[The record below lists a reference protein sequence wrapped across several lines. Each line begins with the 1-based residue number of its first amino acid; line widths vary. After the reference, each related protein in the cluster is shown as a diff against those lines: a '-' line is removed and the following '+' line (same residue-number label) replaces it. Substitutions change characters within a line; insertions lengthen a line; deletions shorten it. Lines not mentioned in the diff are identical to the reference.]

1 MAARCDIPER
11 IPRRARS
18 LVGLL
23 AFSAVSPAFLDAARC
38 RVCLQAPLISTARH
52 APAATQLAA
61 NDGDGEPCLQLQLMS
76 YRKQSDGPAPRAR
89 KDMFGQ
95 VADLFEGPAFEEG
108 MFRPSACQQF
118 LHWHTRKGE
127 QWRALTK
134 IKVRKEPSINAPQME
149 DKIIEKGETFYVAE
163 KRRAK
168 IPTGGRNRLYLRLA
182 AGKGWVF
189 DLGVA
194 GEWYGKPIAEPVY
207 EDESDDSPNPF
218 GEIGDAVGGM
228 MHFVGYAD
236 MAAAVSNAGG
246 LGIITA
252 LTVAQ
257 PPKGKEALRDEIRKC
272 RELTDKPFGVNITL
286 LPVGVPPDFDGIV
299 QVLIEEKVKV
309 VETAGRNPEKV
320 IKQCKDAGMF
330 VIHKCVAVR
339 HALTAQKM
347 GADMISMDGFDCG
360 GHPGEEDVG
369 NWVLLAQASQELSIP
384 FVASGGTATG
394 VQLAAALAMGAEGIN
409 MGTRFMATKEAPIV
423 QPIKDVM
430 VKAKVTDTTH
440 VFRSLKNT
448 ERVYKNKT
456 SAESHWWTAIG
467 YVCGETGFWIMDDP
481 SRPQVLIHPNDE
493 LHFIPVLAACPEL
506 LPLLHAAGVAS
517 AAALAATCSI
527 AAPVQAALPQ
537 VARAA
542 PITGVLLA
550 RADYAQL
557 LHCPDLSDG
566 TWHEGMP
573 TYLSCAAAFYRDHIY
588 IVGGGAPYLDG
599 KVARA
604 TCYNLKVGTWSELS
618 PMPTARS
625 HCAAVGSCGRLMVIG
640 GKADDDQ
647 PLDTVEVLDLAE
659 GEWERWCCLPMGL
672 SGCCSA
678 VSVHRLNSVVA
689 MGCDDQRT
697 HLFCGDLAAKAWTSL
712 PAMPRERWQ
721 PALLEL
727 AEYLLTIGGM
737 VLPDEDV
744 GSVDVFDMRTGQWTS
759 GAHGLHVPDMPESR
773 TDPAVCACTGRV
785 YVLGGMQA
793 GPVETVECLDL
804 WSRQWHRL
812 PDMKEAFSAAGT
824 AISCV

>member
-1 MAARCDIPER
+1 
-11 IPRRARS
+11 
-18 LVGLL
+18 
-23 AFSAVSPAFLDAARC
+23 
-38 RVCLQAPLISTARH
+38 
-52 APAATQLAA
+52 
-61 NDGDGEPCLQLQLMS
+61 
-76 YRKQSDGPAPRAR
+76 
-89 KDMFGQ
+89 
-95 VADLFEGPAFEEG
+95 
-108 MFRPSACQQF
+108 
-118 LHWHTRKGE
+118 
-127 QWRALTK
+127 
-134 IKVRKEPSINAPQME
+134 
-149 DKIIEKGETFYVAE
+149 
-163 KRRAK
+163 
-168 IPTGGRNRLYLRLA
+168 
-182 AGKGWVF
+182 
-189 DLGVA
+189 
-194 GEWYGKPIAEPVY
+194 
-207 EDESDDSPNPF
+207 
-218 GEIGDAVGGM
+218 
-228 MHFVGYAD
+228 MHFVGYAN

-272 RELTDKPFGVNITL
+272 RQLTDKPFGVNITL

-456 SAESHWWTAIG
+456 SAE
-467 YVCGETGFWIMDDP
+467 TGFWIMDDP
-481 SRPQVLIHPNDE
+481 SRSKVLTHPKDE
-493 LHFIPVLAACPEL
+493 LHFIPVLAAFPEL
-506 LPLLHAAGVAS
+506 LPLLHAA
-517 AAALAATCSI
+517 
-527 AAPVQAALPQ
+527 
-537 VARAA
+537 
-542 PITGVLLA
+542 GVLLA

-604 TCYNLKVGTWSELS
+604 TCYNVKVGTWSELS
-618 PMPTARS
+618 PMPTARTQ
-625 HCAAVGSCGRLMVIG
+625 RLLMVIG
-640 GKADDDQ
+640 GKGDDDQ
-647 PLDTVEVLDLAE
+647 PLDTVEVLDVGG
-659 GEWERWCCLPMGL
+659 GEWERWCCLPKGL
-672 SGCCSA
+672 SCCSA

-697 HLFCGDLAAKAWTSL
+697 RLFCGDLAAKEWTSL

-744 GSVDVFDMRTGQWTS
+744 GAVDVFDMRTGQWTS
-759 GAHGLHVPDMPESR
+759 SAHGLHVPDMPESR

-793 GPVETVECLDL
+793 GIRPGRVISKKLEIRAANSGSVGGQLCYRAEISGCGPHADSLALWRRETLLQTRVIPKTASTYALAEQPRRCWENCFPSLQHLQSQYPEPAENEMLLCAVHFFVHVQKIESEKPGDFFAIAHLVKGENYRKSFQETGDAESSVWSCGQSIGLIKDIPTCQELLDRMVVEAEDIIRNKLQSKL
-804 WSRQWHRL
+804 
-812 PDMKEAFSAAGT
+812 
-824 AISCV
+824 